1 MNFRK
6 IPNGCDKQGGKRA
19 DGLKEAK
26 GTNWSTLGKVG
37 MMGKWMEVES

>member
-1 MNFRK
+1 LQEKKKTHGCGRKEYIMNFRK

-26 GTNWSTLGKVG
+26 GTN
-37 MMGKWMEVES
+37 